1 MTERNKGAAMLRTTL
16 SKLTASGSNLIKRF
30 RDDKAGAAA
39 IEFAFIAPLLITM
52 YLGTMEISQGV
63 EINKKVAR
71 SAGVIGDLLGQ
82 KDIVTK
88 SDLHDLMEIGKGMLL
103 PYDRSEPTIT
113 ISFITIGADSVPKVT
128 WSRRGVGTT
137 YSMPF
142 AANSTTTVPTNLVI
156 PETYLIRV
164 QTELEY
170 LPITSWSIQKNK
182 GSGPSAY
189 ASIDMSEMYHLRPRV
204 QDTVGCSDC

>member
-1 MTERNKGAAMLRTTL
+1 MSRYSISGLVTLGREL
-16 SKLTASGSNLIKRF
+16 SKRF
-30 RDDKAGAAA
+30 LDDRRGAAA

-71 SAGVIGDLLGQ
+71 SAGVIGDIVGQ
-82 KDIVTK
+82 NDNVTK
-88 SDLHDLMEIGKGMLL
+88 EELKDLLSIGKAMLQ
-103 PYDRSEPTIT
+103 PYNRSEPTIT
-113 ISFITIGADSVPKVT
+113 ISAIAIGSDSVARIA

-142 AANSTTTVPTNLVI
+142 TVNSTTTVPTNLNI
-156 PETYLIRV
+156 ADTFLIRV
-164 QTELEY
+164 ETKLEY

-182 GSGPSAY
+182 GSGASAY
-189 ASIDMSEMYHLRPRV
+189 AAIDMKETYHLRSRV
-204 QDTVGCSDC
+204 EDTVSCSDCAAP

>member
-1 MTERNKGAAMLRTTL
+1 M
-16 SKLTASGSNLIKRF
+16 SKKTMSNLAAKCRNLSSRF
-30 RDDKAGAAA
+30 LGDRSGAAA

-71 SAGVIGDLLGQ
+71 SSGVIGDIVGQ
-82 KDIVTK
+82 NADLTKEELKDLIA
-88 SDLHDLMEIGKGMLL
+88 IGKAMLQ
-103 PYDRSEPTIT
+103 PYNRSEPTIT
-113 ISFITIGADSVPKVT
+113 ISAISIDAANAATIA

-142 AANSTTTVPTNLVI
+142 PVGSATSVPANLQI
-156 PETYLIRV
+156 PDTFLIRV
-164 QTELEY
+164 ETKLEY

-182 GSGPSAY
+182 GSGAGAY
-189 ASIDMSEMYHLRPRV
+189 AAIDMSETYHLRPRV
-204 QDTVGCSDC
+204 EDSVACTDCGAP

>member
-1 MTERNKGAAMLRTTL
+1 M
-16 SKLTASGSNLIKRF
+16 SKKLLSNLAAKSRGVCARF
-30 RDDKAGAAA
+30 LADKSGAAA

-71 SAGVIGDLLGQ
+71 SAGVIGDLIGQ
-82 KDIVTK
+82 DDDVTKNELKDIMAV
-88 SDLHDLMEIGKGMLL
+88 GKAILQ
-103 PYDRSEPTIT
+103 PYNRSEPKIT
-113 ISFITIGADSVPKVT
+113 ISLITIGADNVPKVT

-137 YSMPF
+137 YTMPYPV
-142 AANSTTTVPTNLVI
+142 NSTTTVPANLTI
-156 PETYLIRV
+156 ADTYLIRV

-182 GSGPSAY
+182 GSGASAY
-189 ASIDMSEMYHLRPRV
+189 AAIDMSEMYHLRPRIN
-204 QDTVGCSDC
+204 DTVTCSDCATP